1 MAFIT
6 IEDLYGQIEIIAFEN
21 AFVSGQDS
29 VIEENIVLVEGRL
42 SIREDEPTKIVAKS
56 IKDFESVEN
65 NRSLNDANKF
75 MPKGMYINITKLDE
89 VAKDKLRKAI
99 RFYNKEKVNMP
110 IFVQINEEIKSCG
123 YIFLNSENAKIF
135 EEIVGKK
142 NIKYKR

>member
-1 MAFIT
+1 
-6 IEDLYGQIEIIAFEN
+6 
-21 AFVSGQDS
+21 
-29 VIEENIVLVEGRL
+29 
-42 SIREDEPTKIVAKS
+42 
-56 IKDFESVEN
+56 
-65 NRSLNDANKF
+65 

-135 EEIVGKK
+135 EEIVGKQ